1 MTIRLAIGLVLLLL
15 VAYGVKEAYPLIAGP
30 SIRIDSPTDYGTY
43 PDGMVLVAGVAS
55 RTETL
60 YLNGGPLLIDQK
72 GNFSTSLTLPQG
84 GAILSLTA
92 TDRFGRT
99 RTVRRNVYI
108 PNEINHGGEEESESS
123 EGDGGGNIG
132 GGTDGSGGSEE

>member
-1 MTIRLAIGLVLLLL
+1 MIRAVIAVVLLLL
-15 VAYGVKEAYPLIAGP
+15 LAYGIKEAYPLLAGP
-30 SIRIDSPTDYGTY
+30 DIRIDSPTERQTVPSGE
-43 PDGMVLVAGVAS
+43 VLVAGVAS

-60 YLNGGPLLIDQK
+60 YLNGGPLLIDQD

-99 RTVRRNVYI
+99 RTMTRTIYI
-108 PNEINHGGEEESESS
+108 LNEIDYGSEEESIEENGSGS
-123 EGDGGGNIG
+123 EGADGYDDTGGQ
-132 GGTDGSGGSEE
+132 E

>member
-1 MTIRLAIGLVLLLL
+1 MIRAVIAVVLLLL
-15 VAYGVKEAYPLIAGP
+15 LAYGIKEAYPLLAGP
-30 SIRIDSPTDYGTY
+30 DIRIDSPTERQTVPSGE
-43 PDGMVLVAGVAS
+43 VLVSGVAS

-60 YLNGGPLLIDQK
+60 YLNGGPLLLDQD

-99 RTVRRNVYI
+99 LTMTRTIYI
-108 PNEINHGGEEESESS
+108 LNEIDYGSEEESS
-123 EGDGGGNIG
+123 EEN
-132 GGTDGSGGSEE
+132 GSGGEGADGHDDRGGQE

>member
-1 MTIRLAIGLVLLLL
+1 MTLRLAIGLVLLLL
-15 VAYGVKEAYPLIAGP
+15 VLYGAKEAYPLIAGP
-30 SIRIDSPTDYGTY
+30 SIRIDSPIDYATF
-43 PDGMVLVAGVAS
+43 PDGEVLVSGVAS

-84 GAILSLTA
+84 GAILSVTA

-108 PNEINHGGEEESESS
+108 PNEINYGGEEEIQD
-123 EGDGGGNIG
+123 EGGDN
-132 GGTDGSGGSEE
+132 GTEGRGDGSGGDEE

>member
-1 MTIRLAIGLVLLLL
+1 MIRAAIAIVLLLL
-15 VAYGVKEAYPLIAGP
+15 LIYGVREAYPLLAGP
-30 SIRIDSPTDYGTY
+30 EIRIDAPQERQAIPSGE
-43 PDGMVLVAGVAS
+43 VLVSGVAS

-60 YLNGGPLLIDQK
+60 YLNGGPLLIDQD

-99 RTVRRNVYI
+99 RTMTRTIYI
-108 PNEINHGGEEESESS
+108 LNAIDYGSEEESIE
-123 EGDGGGNIG
+123 E
-132 GGTDGSGGSEE
+132 DGSGSEGADGYNDTGGQE